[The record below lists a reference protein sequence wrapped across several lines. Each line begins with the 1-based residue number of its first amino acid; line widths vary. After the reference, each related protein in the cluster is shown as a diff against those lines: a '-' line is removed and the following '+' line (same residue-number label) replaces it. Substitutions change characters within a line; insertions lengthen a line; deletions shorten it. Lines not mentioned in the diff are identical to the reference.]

1 MCKSFNSVCKCQ
13 CGWSAQALRILAVT
27 LSGPAAFLTSTLC
40 RMDLTWGWS
49 SWMALTFPGRTRC
62 VSAAICRSSW
72 WLCSCPCSRS
82 ESLSP
87 ATCFTRCCWRAP
99 LCAASSCVWTHWC
112 FYSDFIVLARRP
124 AGPRL
129 KCRFLC
135 PGRLLWPSHWIW
147 LFTQIPLLQTHRIRG
162 SFILQHTGQN
172 DRFLC
177 MFWNH
182 LSCQYSHCIL

>member
-13 CGWSAQALRILAVT
+13 CGWSAQALRILAAT

-72 WLCSCPCSRS
+72 WLCSCPCSQS

-147 LFTQIPLLQTHRIRG
+147 LLRLFCSLLRFHSCKHTESEVHLFCSTQDKMIDFYACSEIT
-162 SFILQHTGQN
+162 
-172 DRFLC
+172 
-177 MFWNH
+177 
-182 LSCQYSHCIL
+182 